1 MKKMPLTSSLSFTV
15 SPLFATLASLAAAS
29 SFPRPLTATALL
41 QKARPYSR
49 KLDEQQQFDGTYSMK
64 FSKCVDIKL
73 LPENHD
79 DDSVVSSVK
88 SGTLTSTKSFV
99 LFYMCDGD
107 NTCYEDDLYIVDI
120 NTYAKNIAS
129 YFANYEDTI
138 CNACSKYA
146 NFCSSSSYKG
156 DDTVSGNYDGSNID
170 YNNYYGEYIFV
181 DIVVFW
187 GAQYSFCNL
196 RYILLNHMTIAPFSL
211 LGNRKLK
218 TFDCDECKEY
228 NCFSQDNYNN
238 DYNDDVNNLIDEISD
253 CIRTGSNINGNDIY
267 VGPMCS
273 ASGDGV
279 ELAVFLDDKC
289 TAYTTQK
296 AFGDLPSY
304 YMYNSATVFNI
315 TKTSFQ
321 RAFSDTVSCQDLNI
335 NNPYNQA
342 NDDGNGE
349 VEMNDYCEQVFEEG
363 GALGLSNCNYANNG
377 NQNQNN
383 GNNGNYQGDD
393 FLSWYTY
400 DVKFEN
406 AEDIDEVCY
415 TVNQMG
421 GVYSNYYDNSYSGSW
436 YSKNNKKSSF
446 SGSHIEMGD
455 VNGNIVAVVVILSFC
470 LVGALAGGI
479 YLYKKHKEKLANDK
493 LQPLQENEVGVLT

>member
-1 MKKMPLTSSLSFTV
+1 
-15 SPLFATLASLAAAS
+15 
-29 SFPRPLTATALL
+29 
-41 QKARPYSR
+41 
-49 KLDEQQQFDGTYSMK
+49 
-64 FSKCVDIKL
+64 
-73 LPENHD
+73 
-79 DDSVVSSVK
+79 
-88 SGTLTSTKSFV
+88 
-99 LFYMCDGD
+99 
-107 NTCYEDDLYIVDI
+107 
-120 NTYAKNIAS
+120 
-129 YFANYEDTI
+129 
-138 CNACSKYA
+138 
-146 NFCSSSSYKG
+146 
-156 DDTVSGNYDGSNID
+156 
-170 YNNYYGEYIFV
+170 
-181 DIVVFW
+181 
-187 GAQYSFCNL
+187 
-196 RYILLNHMTIAPFSL
+196 
-211 LGNRKLK
+211 
-218 TFDCDECKEY
+218 
-228 NCFSQDNYNN
+228 
-238 DYNDDVNNLIDEISD
+238 
-253 CIRTGSNINGNDIY
+253 
-267 VGPMCS
+267 
-273 ASGDGV
+273 
-279 ELAVFLDDKC
+279 
-289 TAYTTQK
+289 
-296 AFGDLPSY
+296 
-304 YMYNSATVFNI
+304 MYNSATVFNI